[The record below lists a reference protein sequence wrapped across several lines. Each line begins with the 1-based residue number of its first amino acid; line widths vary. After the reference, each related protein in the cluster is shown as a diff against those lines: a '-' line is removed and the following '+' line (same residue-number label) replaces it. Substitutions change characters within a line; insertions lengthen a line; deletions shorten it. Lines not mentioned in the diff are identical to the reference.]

1 MNLDSN
7 LCQEVTVES
16 PPLPDVQV
24 NLPKNCLD
32 KTVLQAMAKSMLDH
46 PKSFMNRCGW
56 EKQWQDAGF
65 SGWPLTLAG
74 GILLPKMEVDVLQ
87 KLASKVGISVTHLQ
101 HGAAMSKETD
111 ATVSL

>member
-1 MNLDSN
+1 
-7 LCQEVTVES
+7 
-16 PPLPDVQV
+16 VQV

-32 KTVLQAMAKSMLDH
+32 KTVLQAMAKSMLD

-56 EKQWQDAGF
+56 EKQWQDAGY
-65 SGWPLTLAG
+65 SGWPLTMAG
-74 GILLPKMEVDVLQ
+74 GILIPKMEVNVLE

-101 HGAAMSKETD
+101 HGAAMSKATD